1 MRRMMSL
8 SSMVFLCIMLTGTL
22 HAQSIYEVKRGE
34 RPPIDLAS
42 ITSEACEPGKLLV
55 KVQPHLH
62 EIIGEVKLD
71 RGESGQVITGYTAL
85 DALNL
90 AFSVESYK
98 PLFKSLYETNSKTSQ
113 FQERHKAW
121 GLHLWYELTMDS
133 KSDVI
138 DAAQQFS
145 ALAGIEKA
153 EPEYRKQLVADDP
166 DFNKKLLEAGQ
177 KENTSSRW
185 TPNDPQY
192 NNQWHYN
199 NTGQQGGT
207 PGADI
212 KLQTAWDLETGYDQ
226 VIVAII
232 DGGIQIN
239 HPDLAA
245 NMWPGIGYNF
255 VTNSSTIQAHNH
267 GTHVAGTVS
276 GVNNN
281 GVGISGVAGGSGSG
295 DGVRL
300 MSCQV
305 FTSTSSG
312 GFDVAPVYAA
322 DNGASIS
329 QNSWGYTSA
338 GVYNT
343 PVLDAID
350 YFNAN
355 GGGVSMSGGITIFA
369 AGNANSSGQW
379 YPGCYPGAF
388 AVAAT
393 NNLDKKAWYSNYD
406 TWVDISAPGGETNS
420 IIARGVLSTLTGN
433 SYGYYQGTSM
443 ACPHVSGVAAL
454 IVSFSSR
461 NGIILAN
468 NDVKDLMKNT
478 TDDHYG
484 VNGSFIGKLGTGRI
498 NATNALFEVQ
508 DMMSGVMNPLFINAQ
523 TIGPNQINLNWQK
536 NTHNNDVIIAWSY
549 DDIFGEP
556 IQGATYEVGEAI
568 AGGGTILVKG
578 SDTSF
583 EHTGLIDATTYYYA
597 IWSFN
602 EFNEYSSGRFTTTT
616 TECEFFIEL
625 PFLEDFNA
633 SDELPN
639 CWVIL
644 DHVGNGQV
652 WKFGRGAY
660 MNGTIGNYAYL
671 NSDAYGSGYSQ
682 NSDLITPTFDL
693 SGYEDVHLIFKHRF
707 RSFSSSAAR
716 VYYSIDNGETWVLIQ
731 TWSGSN
737 TLNPETFNMALPE
750 VDGQSAVRF
759 KWKYT
764 GTYAYYWGVDD
775 IEVTGSVATPSASF
789 TAEPTNAMVGE
800 MITFSGQV
808 GGTSY
813 STWEWNFGDGAEPPA
828 ASGEGPHEVVYYT
841 NGSKTVSLTLDGVYS
856 EIKTDYVSVN
866 EQATVYNE
874 DFEPIPAYNSVPPG
888 WEVMRNTLADG
899 GLNGNN
905 LEYTSSDAWF
915 VHTLSG
921 GLTPAEIYVKNGE
934 ASLAIDYTAPD
945 LTWAISP
952 EIQIP
957 DDYFVELTFW
967 LWYAS
972 DAGVGF
978 KPTNFH
984 VVIFSNGSWQILDSW
999 IGVENNLYSEL
1010 VSIDITDYKNQSV
1023 KFGFV
1028 YEYTDGYPV
1037 AIDDIQVFG
1046 EAPPFWVWLGTECI
1060 DWNNPANWSKG
1071 LPNDTSDV
1079 VILGCDLNPVI
1090 STHLDIKD
1098 LTIAT
1103 DACLEVAPG
1112 GQLTVNGEL
1121 INNSG
1126 SNGLILNS
1134 STSNPGIMEPDAS
1147 LMHST
1152 PGVVAKVKRYISGD
1166 PMDWHQLS
1174 TPLIAQPVSGDSPGN
1189 FNDGS
1194 FLTWYEPAQT
1204 WVNYNNTFVWPT
1216 WEVANGGNNFI
1227 EGRGYMAA
1235 YSDNPIKEFNGELN
1249 QGEIAFNLSHQAHP
1263 DDNPGFNLIGNP
1275 YPSSIDWKAEIGWS
1289 RNNLAA
1295 SGDPEGF
1302 AIWIWNPEQGQYGT
1316 YHSASLDDKGTNDVS
1331 RYIAPMQGF
1340 WVKAVENGSMSMTNQ
1355 VRVHSTQ
1362 HWLKDSGNTPQ
1373 VLRLAVSNQ
1382 ENNYRDQIMLEFG
1395 HDASTGGAEKFYSMQ
1410 PTAPALYTAKDEK
1423 QWSISFLKSVTA
1435 NPEVPVGFKPGVSA
1449 IHTLAAKG
1457 IDSFDQVL
1465 LEDLKTGKTHDLSL
1479 NPLYIF
1485 FANTGDDESRF
1496 KLHFKEEAIGVD
1508 NEIALMASNIFVHD
1522 NILYVTTHSASS
1534 VAGIY
1539 DLQGRLVSEN
1549 LLSSVG
1555 QHQIA
1560 LKLPAGIYVVKTVA
1574 GDVIHTEKFLV
1585 K

>member
-1 MRRMMSL
+1 
-8 SSMVFLCIMLTGTL
+8 MVFLCIMFTGTL

-34 RPPIDLAS
+34 RPPINLAN
-42 ITSEACEPGKLLV
+42 ITSEAYEPGKLLV
-55 KVQPHLH
+55 KVLPHLH
-62 EIIGEVKLD
+62 EIIGEAKLD
-71 RGESGQVITGYTAL
+71 RGESGQVITGHTAL
-85 DALNL
+85 DVLNL
-90 AFSVESYK
+90 TFSVESYK
-98 PLFKSLYETNSKTSQ
+98 PLFKSLYETNSKASQ
-113 FQERHKAW
+113 YQDRHKAW
-121 GLHLWYELTMDS
+121 GFHLWYELTMDS
-133 KSDVI
+133 RADV
-138 DAAQQFS
+138 AEAVRRFS
-145 ALAGIEKA
+145 ALADIEVA
-153 EPEYRKQLVADDP
+153 EPEYKKQLVADDP

-192 NNQWHYN
+192 GNQWHYN
-199 NTGQQGGT
+199 NTGQQSGT

-239 HPDLAA
+239 HVDLAA
-245 NMWPGIGYNF
+245 NMWSGIGYNF

-267 GTHVAGTVS
+267 GTHVAGTVAA
-276 GVNNN
+276 VNNN
-281 GVGISGVAGGSGSG
+281 SVGVSGVAGGSGTG

-312 GFDVAPVYAA
+312 GFHVAPVYAA

-355 GGGVSMSGGITIFA
+355 GGGTSISGGITFFA
-369 AGNANSSGQW
+369 AGNSNSTGQW

-393 NNLDKKAWYSNYD
+393 NNQDKKAWYSNYD

-420 IIARGVLSTLTGN
+420 INARGVLSSLNGN
-433 SYGYYQGTSM
+433 TYGYYQGTSM

-454 IVSFSSR
+454 IVSLASR
-461 NGIILAN
+461 NGILLAN
-468 NDVKDLMKNT
+468 IDVRDLLKNT
-478 TDDHYG
+478 ADDHYA
-484 VNGSFIGKLGTGRI
+484 VNGSFIGKLGTGRV

-508 DMMSGVMNPLFINAQ
+508 DMLSGVMNPLFINAQ

-536 NTHNNDVIIAWSY
+536 NTHNNDVIVAWSY

-556 IQGATYEVGEAI
+556 LQGATYEVGQTI
-568 AGGGTILVKG
+568 PGGGTILFKG

-583 EHTGLIDATTYYYA
+583 EHTGLFDATTYYYA
-597 IWSFN
+597 IWSFD
-602 EFNEYSSGRFTTTT
+602 ELKEYSSGRFTHTTT
-616 TECEFFIEL
+616 MCELFVEL

-633 SDELPN
+633 SNELPN

-652 WKFGRGAY
+652 WKFGRGGY
-660 MNGTIGNYAYL
+660 MNGTTGNYAYL
-671 NSDAYGSGYSQ
+671 NSDAYGSGNSQ
-682 NSDLITPTFDL
+682 NSDLITPTFNL

-716 VYYSIDNGETWVLIQ
+716 VYYSIDNGENWVLIQ

-737 TLNPETFNMALPE
+737 TLNPETFNMALPA

-764 GTYAYYWGVDD
+764 GTYAYYWSVDD
-775 IEVTGSVATPSASF
+775 IEVTGSVAGPSTYFA
-789 TAEPTNAMVGE
+789 AEPTNALVGE
-800 MITFSGQV
+800 TITFSGLV
-808 GGTSY
+808 GGSSY
-813 STWEWNFGDGAEPPA
+813 STWEWDFGDGADPPA
-828 ASGEGPHEVVYYT
+828 ASGEGPHEVIYYT
-841 NGSKTVSLTLDGVYS
+841 NGSKTVSLTLDGAYN
-856 EIKTDYVSVN
+856 EIKTDYVFVN
-866 EQATVYNE
+866 EHVIIYNE
-874 DFEPIPAYNSVPPG
+874 DFEPVPAYNSVPAG
-888 WEVMRNTLADG
+888 WEIMRNTVADG

-905 LEYTSSDAWF
+905 LVHTSTDAWF
-915 VHTLSG
+915 VHTLSN
-921 GLTPAEIYVKNGE
+921 GLNPTAQYVKNGE
-934 ASLAIDYTAPD
+934 ASLAVDYTAPD
-945 LTWAISP
+945 YTWAISP

-957 DDYFVELTFW
+957 DDYIVELTFW
-967 LWYAS
+967 LWYAY
-972 DAGVGF
+972 DAGGGP
-978 KPTNFH
+978 KPTHFH
-984 VVIFSNGSWQILDSW
+984 VAVYSEGNWQILQSW
-999 IGVENNLYSEL
+999 IGEANNMYSDL
-1010 VSIDITDYKNQSV
+1010 VAIDIQAYKNKTV

-1028 YEYTDGYPV
+1028 YEYTNGYPV
-1037 AIDDIQVFG
+1037 AIDDIVVVS
-1046 EAPPFWVWLGTECI
+1046 EATPFWVWLGTECVN
-1060 DWNNPANWSKG
+1060 WANPVNWSKG
-1071 LPNDTSDV
+1071 LPSDTSDV
-1079 VILGCDLNPVI
+1079 VILACDLNPVI
-1090 STHLDIKD
+1090 STDLEIKN

-1103 DACLEVAPG
+1103 DASLEVASG
-1112 GQLTVNGEL
+1112 GKLTVIGDL

-1126 SNGLILNS
+1126 SSGLILNS
-1134 STSNPGIMEPDAS
+1134 STSNPGSEEPDAS
-1147 LMHST
+1147 LIHST
-1152 PGVVAKVKRYISGD
+1152 PGVVANVKRYIGGN

-1174 TPLIAQPVSGDSPGN
+1174 SPVVAQQVSGDSPGN

-1216 WEVANGGNNFI
+1216 WEVANGGNNFV
-1227 EGRGYMAA
+1227 EGKGYMAA
-1235 YSDNPIKEFNGELN
+1235 YNGNPVKEFNGELN
-1249 QGEIAFNLSHQAHP
+1249 QGIISFNLSHQAHP
-1263 DDNPGFNLIGNP
+1263 DDNPGYNLLGNP

-1289 RNNLAA
+1289 RNSLAA
-1295 SGDPEGF
+1295 SGDPEGY

-1316 YHSASLDDKGTNDVS
+1316 YHSASLDDKGTNDVT

-1340 WVKAVENGSMSMTNQ
+1340 WVKAAENGTLLMTNQ
-1355 VRVHSTQ
+1355 VRAHSTQ
-1362 HWLKDSGNTPQ
+1362 HWLKDSGNASQ

-1395 HDASTGGAEKFYSMQ
+1395 HEASTGGSEKFYSMQ
-1410 PTAPALYTAKDEK
+1410 ADAPALYAAKNEK
-1423 QWSISFLKSVTA
+1423 QWSINFLTSITA
-1435 NPEVPVGFKPGVSA
+1435 NSEVPVGFKPGISA
-1449 IHTLAAKG
+1449 LHTLTATG
-1457 IDSFDQVL
+1457 IDAFDQVL
-1465 LEDLKTGKTHDLSL
+1465 LEDLKTGITHDLSM
-1479 NPLYIF
+1479 NPSYIF

-1496 KLHFKEEAIGVD
+1496 KLHFKDEAIGIN

-1522 NILYVTTHSASS
+1522 NILYVTTHSASA

-1539 DLQGRLVSEN
+1539 DLQGRLLSEN
-1549 LLSSVG
+1549 LLGSAG

-1560 LKLPAGIYVVKTVA
+1560 LNLPAGIYLVKTIS
-1574 GDVIHTEKFLV
+1574 GGVINTGKFLV